1 MQAARCSAWSG
12 VGGLTPRRPK
22 VHAGY
27 GGLWMGTELT
37 KLNGEFL
44 AQVEEVLGKDDKF
57 IIGCGEGL
65 RSLVALDML
74 CEAGYSQVVWLE
86 NGFSATPP
94 GTLPT
99 EGPRDLHLANVG
111 GVSTV
116 FMALAEAIDKAWK
129 AAQPA
134 ANAEEGGGAGPPS

>member
-1 MQAARCSAWSG
+1 
-12 VGGLTPRRPK
+12 
-22 VHAGY
+22 
-27 GGLWMGTELT
+27 MGTELT
-37 KLNGEFL
+37 KLNDGFL
-44 AQVEEVLGKDDKF
+44 AQVAEVLGKDEKF
-57 IIGCGEGL
+57 IVGCGEG
-65 RSLVALDML
+65 SLVALDML

-116 FMALAEAIDKAWK
+116 FMTLAEAINKAWK

-134 ANAEEGGGAGPPS
+134 ANAEEEGGAGPPS

>member
-1 MQAARCSAWSG
+1 
-12 VGGLTPRRPK
+12 
-22 VHAGY
+22 
-27 GGLWMGTELT
+27 MGTELT

>member
-1 MQAARCSAWSG
+1 
-12 VGGLTPRRPK
+12 
-22 VHAGY
+22 
-27 GGLWMGTELT
+27 MGTELT

-94 GTLPT
+94 GTLPI

-116 FMALAEAIDKAWK
+116 FMTLAEAIDKAWK

-134 ANAEEGGGAGPPS
+134 ANAEEEGGAGPPS